1 MVIIK
6 KIWLYTQVI
15 ILYKYNIFEK
25 YLHDYGIILDKTLMS
40 IFNKAKI
47 FLENAINSG
56 IKINSKE
63 LTNIE
68 IYYDNLSLLVKEN
81 TV

>member
-1 MVIIK
+1 
-6 KIWLYTQVI
+6 
-15 ILYKYNIFEK
+15 
-25 YLHDYGIILDKTLMS
+25 MS